1 MVVRRPYV
9 FLFRDER
16 DPCERG
22 LINLAQA
29 HTEYSQDQ
37 QALVKNTFRLVIQ
50 GGGFNV
56 TVMAMRQVGSLE
68 GRSRKSLQQVLRWIF
83 STLKLSE
90 LCVKVVHKL
99 ASNSPLNV

>member
-37 QALVKNTFRLVIQ
+37 QQLAKNTFSIVTKSKGYLIQTQADRELHDWLYAINPLLAGKIRWAQDDYRVLVLQ
-50 GGGFNV
+50 Y
-56 TVMAMRQVGSLE
+56 VG
-68 GRSRKSLQQVLRWIF
+68 I
-83 STLKLSE
+83 
-90 LCVKVVHKL
+90 
-99 ASNSPLNV
+99 